1 MAGYRQAWSAIHHHG
16 EAGSGFVVNGNFQ
29 FGGYRLGPARIRE
42 YGVCVVR
49 YRLLISGRVQGV
61 FFRDTCRR
69 MAERHGVNGW
79 VRNLPDGSVEAV
91 FEGPDENVGRL
102 MEWSR
107 HGPRSAAVRDI
118 RVQAEPPEGISGFQ
132 VR

>member
-1 MAGYRQAWSAIHHHG
+1 
-16 EAGSGFVVNGNFQ
+16 
-29 FGGYRLGPARIRE
+29 
-42 YGVCVVR
+42 VVR
-49 YRLLISGRVQGV
+49 YRVLISGHVQGV

-69 MAERHGVNGW
+69 MAERHGVSGW

-91 FEGPDENVGRL
+91 FEGTDGEVRHL
-102 MEWSR
+102 VDWSR
-107 HGPRSAAVRDI
+107 HGPRSAVVRDV

>member
-1 MAGYRQAWSAIHHHG
+1 M
-16 EAGSGFVVNGNFQ
+16 
-29 FGGYRLGPARIRE
+29 
-42 YGVCVVR
+42 VR

-69 MAERHGVNGW
+69 MAERLGVNGW

-91 FEGPDENVGRL
+91 FEGADGEVGRL

-107 HGPRSAAVRDI
+107 HGPPHAVVDDVLVRS
-118 RVQAEPPEGISGFQ
+118 ESPEGINGFQ
-132 VR
+132 IR